1 MSYMKF
7 TAKQYAQ
14 ALYEAL
20 QATSPSDTEAVL
32 DNFVQILATNSD
44 LRMFDDIASEFH
56 KQELA
61 VKGVKQAV
69 VTSASP
75 INNANEQAIV
85 EALNKIVKSKIE
97 LDKKLD
103 PSLVGGVVV
112 QVDDLFLDSSVKANL
127 EELKESLS
135 K

>member
-1 MSYMKF
+1 MKF